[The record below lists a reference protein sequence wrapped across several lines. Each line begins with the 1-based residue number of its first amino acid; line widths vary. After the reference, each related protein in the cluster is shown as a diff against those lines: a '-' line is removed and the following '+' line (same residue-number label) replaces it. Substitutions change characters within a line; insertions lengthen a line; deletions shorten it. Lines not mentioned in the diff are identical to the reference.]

1 MPPGERS
8 IAVESTMIVEHAVAI
23 SRPTQLPPPTEPA
36 SDSRGTAADIMIE
49 LEERWLKRPVR
60 ASLHW
65 PNERP
70 GGRKEAGGSTHQ

>member
-60 ASLHW
+60 ASLDSV
-65 PNERP
+65 
-70 GGRKEAGGSTHQ
+70 GSVADGRRRLQSTHQ